1 MNGINKAIIV
11 GRVGQDPKITEF
23 KNGNKCAQFSVATTE
38 RGFTTRDG
46 REIPDKTE
54 WHNIV
59 CYGNLATVIQNYVRK
74 GSSLYVEGKIRYR
87 EFTDQQ
93 NQKRYITEINADEVQ
108 LLDKRDE
115 SQQQNASFASQSA
128 SQSTNSQRADNLSS
142 GTQETRQTYG
152 NDENSE
158 DLPF

>member
-11 GRVGQDPKITEF
+11 GRVGQDPKITDF
-23 KNGNKCAQFSVATTE
+23 TNGSKCAQFSVATTE

-108 LLDKRDE
+108 LLDKREE
-115 SQQQNASFASQSA
+115 SQQQNASVASQNA
-128 SQSTNSQRADNLSS
+128 PQSTNAPQTNNLSS
-142 GTQETRQTYG
+142 GTQETRQTDG
-152 NDENSE
+152 NEENSD

>member
-11 GRVGQDPKITEF
+11 GRVGQDPKITDF
-23 KNGNKCAQFSVATTE
+23 TNGNKCAQFSVATTE

-74 GSSLYVEGKIRYR
+74 GSSLYVEGKIRTR
-87 EFTDQQ
+87 KFEDQ
-93 NQKRYITEINADEVQ
+93 NHVERYVTEIYADELQ
-108 LLDKRDE
+108 LLDKKQEDGQ
-115 SQQQNASFASQSA
+115 QQQNASVASSDPSQSSGA
-128 SQSTNSQRADNLSS
+128 PQAHYTVT
-142 GTQETRQTYG
+142 GTQETSQT
-152 NDENSE
+152 DRKED

>member
-108 LLDKRDE
+108 LLDKREE
-115 SQQQNASFASQSA
+115 SHQQNASVASQSA
-128 SQSTNSQRADNLSS
+128 SQSTNAHLTDNLSS
-142 GTQETRQTYG
+142 GTQETRQTDG
-152 NDENSE
+152 NEENSD

>member
-108 LLDKRDE
+108 LLDKREE
-115 SQQQNASFASQSA
+115 SQHQNASVASHSA
-128 SQSTNSQRADNLSS
+128 PQSTNAQRTDNLSS
-142 GTQETRQTYG
+142 GTQETRQTDG
-152 NDENSE
+152 NDENSD